1 MKYKAPLMEA
11 VFIERPNRFLGIV
24 TVDDV
29 RTQCFIP
36 NPGRMQEL
44 LQPGAEVYISDRR
57 SEKRKTTYDLVL
69 VRKNRKLVS
78 IDSRVPNIVIGEA
91 VEEGIIHEFKGY
103 EIGKREYTYGDSRL
117 DFLLLKGRNKI
128 FLEVKSCTL
137 VVDGIGLFPDAPTKR
152 GRKHLKTLVNGLEQG
167 RAAVV
172 FLIQRD
178 DALSL
183 HPNKSTDPKFADT
196 IRDAAEQGL
205 EVLAY
210 TSNVTLKEITI
221 KEKIE
226 VILKA

>member
-1 MKYKAPLMEA
+1 MKYKAPLIEA

-36 NPGRMQEL
+36 NPGRLQEL
-44 LQPGAEVYISDRR
+44 LLPGAEVHISDRR

-91 VEEGIIHEFKGY
+91 IEEGIIHEFKGY

-152 GRKHLKTLVNGLEQG
+152 GRKHLKTLVKGLGQG

-183 HPNKSTDPKFADT
+183 HPNEATDPKFADT
-196 IRDAAEQGL
+196 IRGAAEQGL

-210 TSNVTLKEITI
+210 TSKVTLEEITI
-221 KEKIE
+221 KEKID
-226 VILKA
+226 VIL

>member
-1 MKYKAPLMEA
+1 MKYKAPLKKA

-44 LQPGAEVYISDRR
+44 LLSGAEVYISDRR

-69 VRKNRKLVS
+69 VRKNKKLVS
-78 IDSRVPNIVIGEA
+78 IDSRVPNILIGEA
-91 VEEGIIHEFKGY
+91 IEEGIIHEFKGY
-103 EIGKREYTYGDSRL
+103 KIGKKEYTYRDSRL
-117 DFLLLKGRNKI
+117 DFLLLKGKNKI

-152 GRKHLKTLVNGLEQG
+152 GSKHLKTLVNGLGHG

-183 HPNKSTDPKFADT
+183 HPNKSTDPKFTDT
-196 IRDAAEQGL
+196 ICDAAKQGL

-221 KEKIE
+221 KEKID
-226 VILKA
+226 VIL